1 MDNLPDKPR
10 GVLSKQ
16 ALFQKASYHAP
27 RAIEVLVEAMEMG
40 ENYAVKT
47 GAAKALLSKCLPD
60 LKSTDFSDSDGK
72 SLIEKIIIVKA
83 GDEDSTLKV
92 AG

>member
-1 MDNLPDKPR
+1 MP
-10 GVLSKQ
+10 SKTS
-16 ALFQKASYHAP
+16 LYQKALYHAP
-27 RAIEVLVEAMEMG
+27 RAIEVLVEAINQG

-60 LKSTDFSDSDGK
+60 LKSQDFTGLDGK

-83 GDEDSTLKV
+83 GDEDTAIKV